1 MTTFMLS
8 CVPFTINGI
17 VDFVS
22 IVSIVSIDSIQMI
35 TTNDTNWDVSDDVSL
50 EQFRYISSYAYVHM
64 FISFKEYVKVDF

>member
-22 IVSIVSIDSIQMI
+22 IVSIDSIQMI
-35 TTNDTNWDVSDDVSL
+35 TTKDTNWDVSDDMSL
-50 EQFRYISSYAYVHM
+50 EQFRYISSYAYVYIYI
-64 FISFKEYVKVDF
+64 F